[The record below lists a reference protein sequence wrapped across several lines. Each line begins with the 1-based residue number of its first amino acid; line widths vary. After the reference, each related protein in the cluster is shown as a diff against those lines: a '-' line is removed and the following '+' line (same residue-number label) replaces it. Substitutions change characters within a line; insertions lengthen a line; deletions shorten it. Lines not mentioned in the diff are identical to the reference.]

1 MSTLLAGRRLRYVSA
16 YLGTST
22 NLGRADLTVLWA
34 PSLLIS
40 SWELSNEVLISDCS
54 LSYFFSRQEV
64 VRALSSLVLPSK
76 AVSLTDRAPVEATEL
91 KPFKCSLEELKDS
104 VKYLLELSER
114 LAGTGAEFPGITR
127 QMLSH
132 ILSPTRLVLGDTK
145 RFEGSISARVASSL
159 IKDLVAKL
167 MEFLSSG
174 ISEVVKVLYVV
185 NLEKQQ
191 VFAVFGDKLVRN
203 PVISLELSG
212 DREALGR
219 LSQLAKS

>member
-1 MSTLLAGRRLRYVSA
+1 LSTLLAGRRLRYVSA

-22 NLGRADLTVLWA
+22 NRGRAELTILWA

-40 SWELSNEVLISDCS
+40 SRELSGEVLISDCS
-54 LSYFFSRQEV
+54 LSYFFSRREV
-64 VRALSSLVLPSK
+64 IRALSSLVLPSK
-76 AVSLTDRAPVEATEL
+76 AVSLTDRAPVEAPEL
-91 KPFKCSLEELKDS
+91 EPFGCSPEELENS

-114 LAGTGAEFPGITR
+114 LAGTGVEFPGTAR

-132 ILSPTRLVLGDTK
+132 FLSPTRLVLGNT
-145 RFEGSISARVASSL
+145 RGFEGGIGARVASSL

-174 ISEVVKVLYVV
+174 VSEVVKVLYVV
-185 NLEKQQ
+185 NLKKQQ
-191 VFAVFGDKLVRN
+191 VFAVFGDRLVRN
-203 PVISLELSG
+203 HAISLELSR

-219 LSQLAKS
+219 LSQLARS